1 MPERAEDKQSEET
14 DLARRDRYGVARKK
28 NKKSALF
35 APLSF
40 LLVCVAVVFAMGV
53 FFRVQTIEVEGST
66 VYTPEE
72 IIDAAGIDEGDNLF
86 FINQLSAGSRII
98 ANLPRVE
105 NAWVE
110 RDLPNKIVIHVEE
123 SYALAFVHYEEQYW
137 TITGAC
143 KLLQSVPPEELPGL
157 IQVLA
162 VSPVAPEAGRF
173 MEVDQADE
181 LKLSY
186 LKTILSAIEELDI
199 VSQVS
204 DLDMS
209 NAANPTFRY
218 QGRFTV
224 RMGSNDNT
232 DYKLRM
238 LMSAVLTME
247 PDETGTFNL
256 TDGVHVYFT
265 PD

>member
-1 MPERAEDKQSEET
+1 M
-14 DLARRDRYGVARKK
+14 ARRDRYGVARKK
-28 NKKSALF
+28 KKKSAVF

-40 LLVCVAVVFAMGV
+40 LLVCAAVVFGMGV
-53 FFRVQTIEVEGST
+53 FFRVQTIEVEGA
-66 VYTPEE
+66 VEYTPEE
-72 IIDAAGIDEGDNLF
+72 IIEAAGIDQGDNLF

-98 ANLPRVE
+98 SNLPRVE

-110 RDLPNKIVIHVEE
+110 RDLPNKIIIHVEE
-123 SYALAFVHYEEQYW
+123 SYALAFVHWQELYW
-137 TITGAC
+137 TITGNC
-143 KLLQSVPPEELPGL
+143 KLLQTVPPEELPGL
-157 IQVLA
+157 IQVLGLT
-162 VSPVAPEAGRF
+162 PEAPEAGRF
-173 MEVDQADE
+173 MEVATEDE

-186 LKTILSAIEELDI
+186 LKAILSAFEELDI
-199 VSQVS
+199 VSNVA

-218 QGRFTV
+218 MGRFAV

-238 LMSAVLTME
+238 LMSAVQTME
-247 PDETGTFNL
+247 ADETGTFNL
-256 TDGVHVYFT
+256 SDGLHVYFT

>member
-1 MPERAEDKQSEET
+1 M
-14 DLARRDRYGVARKK
+14 ARSDRYGVTRKK
-28 NKKSALF
+28 RKRSALF

-98 ANLPRVE
+98 ANLPQVE

-123 SYALAFVHYEEQYW
+123 SYALAFVHWEELYW
-137 TITGAC
+137 TITGNC
-143 KLLQSVPPEELPGL
+143 KLLQTVPPEELPGL
-157 IQVLA
+157 IQVLD
-162 VSPVAPEAGRF
+162 VTPVEPEAGRF
-173 MEVDQADE
+173 MEVAPEDE

-186 LKTILSAIEELDI
+186 LKTILSAFEELDI
-199 VSQVS
+199 VRDVA
-204 DLDMS
+204 DLNMT

-218 QGRFTV
+218 MGRFTV

>member
-1 MPERAEDKQSEET
+1 MASS
-14 DLARRDRYGVARKK
+14 DRYGVTR
-28 NKKSALF
+28 NKKKRSAVF

-40 LLVCVAVVFAMGV
+40 LLVCVAVVFALGV
-53 FFRVQTIEVEGST
+53 FFRVQTIEVDGST

-72 IIDAAGIDEGDNLF
+72 IIEAAGIEEGDNLF
-86 FINQLSAGSRII
+86 FINQLSVGSRII
-98 ANLPRVE
+98 ANLPQVE

-123 SYALAFVHYEEQYW
+123 SYALAFVHWNEYYW
-137 TITGAC
+137 TITGNC
-143 KLLQSVPPEELPGL
+143 KLLENAPPEELPGL
-157 IQVLA
+157 IQVLD
-162 VSPVAPEAGRF
+162 VTPVEPEAGRF
-173 MEVDQADE
+173 MEVEPEEE

-186 LKTILSAIEELDI
+186 LKSILSSFEELDI
-199 VSQVS
+199 VQNVS
-204 DLDMS
+204 DLNMS

-218 QGRFTV
+218 LDRFTV
-224 RMGSNDNT
+224 RMGPNDNT

-247 PDETGTFNL
+247 PDESGTFNL